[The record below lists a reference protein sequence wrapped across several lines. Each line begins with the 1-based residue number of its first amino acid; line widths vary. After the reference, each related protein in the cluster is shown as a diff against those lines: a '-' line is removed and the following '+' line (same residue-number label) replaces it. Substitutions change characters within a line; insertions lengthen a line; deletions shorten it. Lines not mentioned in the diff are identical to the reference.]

1 MPLGVPTQQQRPAGK
16 TPTPPRPMPGGTGGS
31 QTTPKPKT
39 QTITTIAPADPNQ
52 VPLSAANPG
61 PAKFY
66 PPGWTSPSRA
76 GTLPKP
82 IVFSPIPEGV
92 IPDGKGGVLS
102 NYGLDKGTWDAL
114 KAAQAAE
121 FAQADYGNAILFNEQ
136 AMAQRGN
143 QFDRDTMG
151 LNYRSDMARLG
162 NSQFRDVDVARQG
175 VQDAGA
181 AAARMYGI
189 NSQRL
194 ADQLGFGE
202 RAFNLGMESSGYGA
216 GMQRR
221 ALTDQTAA
229 AGSASATGTAQGFT
243 DIDRNLG
250 FAQRGIR
257 NTWDQ
262 VQADVGTGRQ
272 ALDSDWAT
280 SQADMARQN
289 KVIDSIAKDYGIT
302 SNQMKQAFKLGMD
315 RLGLDY
321 GSVTA
326 KFSAAMLSNNQQ
338 AQAAANALLTE
349 VLAAAQGG

>member
-1 MPLGVPTQQQRPAGK
+1 
-16 TPTPPRPMPGGTGGS
+16 MPGGTGGS
-31 QTTPKPKT
+31 QTAPKPKM
-39 QTITTIAPADPNQ
+39 QTTTVIAPDSPNQ
-52 VPLSAANPG
+52 VPLSVSNPG

-66 PPGWTSPSRA
+66 PPGTTPPPP
-76 GTLPKP
+76 GP
-82 IVFSPIPEGV
+82 IVISPIPEGV

-114 KAAQAAE
+114 KAAQAAQ
-121 FAQADYGNAILFNEQ
+121 FAQADYGNAILFNDQ

-143 QFDRDTMG
+143 QFDRNTMG

-202 RAFNLGMESSGYGA
+202 RAFNLGMESSGYSA

-243 DIDRNLG
+243 DIDSNLG